1 MPIYMVERILPGAS
15 VEALEAIREA
25 AEEACRAFAIDGK
38 SVRYLRSIFTP
49 GESRCRCLFEAADGD
64 LVREVN
70 DRAQLPYSRII
81 VALDLP
87 VRERQAGRP
96 ATSTGPTY
104 RPSGTPSTTTERTNP

>member
-1 MPIYMVERILPGAS
+1 MPMYMVERILPGAS
-15 VEALEAIREA
+15 VQALEAIREA
-25 AEEACRAFAIDGK
+25 AEAACRASAIEGK
-38 SVRYLRSIFTP
+38 SVRYLRGILTP

-87 VRERQAGRP
+87 VRDRQDDQP
-96 ATSTGPTY
+96 ITPTGPTS
-104 RPSGTPSTTTERTNP
+104 PSHEGAAP

>member
-1 MPIYMVERILPGAS
+1 MPMYVVERILPGAS

-25 AEEACRAFAIDGK
+25 AQEACRALAMDGK

-70 DRAQLPYSRII
+70 DAAELPYSRIVLAVEI
-81 VALDLP
+81 GEPGASIGL
-87 VRERQAGRP
+87 RQYPGQGVEP
-96 ATSTGPTY
+96 YGVSPG
-104 RPSGTPSTTTERTNP
+104 